1 MAVARNKR
9 FGMSDRFLLSL
20 KSLCYNVMK
29 TKNHPRE
36 AKNIPM
42 EKTDNDSLRR
52 RLDRILPKVMKPGR
66 YVGGEW
72 NMIRKD
78 WEKADVR
85 MAFVFPD
92 VYEVGMSNLALRIIY
107 GLVNTDPHF
116 LCERAFSP
124 WPDMEEKMK
133 EEGIP
138 LYALESFHPLKD
150 FDIVGFTLQY
160 ELSYSNILNAL
171 RLSDIPLRSSARTEE
186 DPFILA
192 GGPCA
197 YNPEPLAPFIDFFLL
212 GEGEE
217 QVPVILEVIRE
228 GKTKGLSKDEILSQV
243 AKLQGIY
250 VPVFY
255 DFTYNQ
261 DGTIKEMVVAPRAPK
276 VVTKAVLQDFDSAY
290 FPEKV
295 IVPYTEAI
303 HDRVMLEVMRG
314 CTRGCRFCQ
323 AGMIYRPLRERSPE
337 NLLEQAE
344 KAIKATGYEEVSL
357 VSLSTSDYTCVNR
370 LLEEMMDKLTSQGV
384 SVSLPSLRLD
394 SFDVKIAEQV
404 QKVRKSG
411 LTFAPEAGTQRLRD
425 VINKGVTEEDL
436 LKTSEAAFSAGWTS
450 IKLYYMIGLPTETYE
465 DLDGIV
471 EQAAKVLEIA
481 RKAGRRNAKVTV
493 SASSFV
499 PKPHTPFQWESQ
511 DSMEVLREKQE
522 YLKKRLRDRR
532 IKFLYHDIEGSFLEA
547 VLARGDRRLA
557 DLLEWVV
564 NAGCKFDGWS
574 EHFRFDLWKQGM
586 DELGIDPHFYA
597 NRKYDEAELLPWG
610 HLSSG
615 VTKEFLLEEHR
626 KALAGEV
633 TPDCRGKCGH
643 CGVCP
648 DLAKTVRYRQ

>member
-1 MAVARNKR
+1 MDKLDN
-9 FGMSDRFLLSL
+9 
-20 KSLCYNVMK
+20 
-29 TKNHPRE
+29 
-36 AKNIPM
+36 NI
-42 EKTDNDSLRR
+42 LRR

-78 WEKADVR
+78 WEKADVK

-92 VYEVGMSNLALRIIY
+92 VYEVGMSNLALRILY
-107 GLVNTDPHF
+107 GLVNSYPHF
-116 LCERAFSP
+116 LCERAFAP

-138 LYALESFHPLKD
+138 LYGLESFNPLKD

-160 ELSYSNILNAL
+160 ELSYSNILNVL

-186 DPFILA
+186 GPLIFA

-217 QVPVILEVIRE
+217 QVPVILETIRASKAN
-228 GKTKGLSKDEILSQV
+228 GLTKAETLSQL

-250 VPVFY
+250 VPEYY
-255 DFTYNQ
+255 DFTYND
-261 DGTIKEMVVAPRAPK
+261 DGTIKEMLINQQAPEVV
-276 VVTKAVLQDFDSAY
+276 VKAVVKDFDSAF

-323 AGMIYRPLRERSPE
+323 AGMIYRPLRERSPDK
-337 NLLEQAE
+337 LLEQAE
-344 KAIKATGYEEVSL
+344 KAIKATGYEEISL
-357 VSLSTSDYTCVNR
+357 VSLSTSDYSCVNR
-370 LLEEMMDKLTSQGV
+370 VLEEMMEKLTSQGV

-394 SFDVKIAEQV
+394 SFDVEIAEQV

-436 LKTSEAAFSAGWTS
+436 LRTTEAAFKAGWSS

-471 EQAAKVLEIA
+471 EQAGKVLDVA

-499 PKPHTPFQWESQ
+499 PKPHTPFQWEGQ
-511 DSMEVLREKQE
+511 DSMEILREKQE

-532 IKFLYHDIEGSFLEA
+532 IKFLYHDIQGSFLEA
-547 VLARGDRRLA
+547 VVARGDRRLA
-557 DLLEWVV
+557 DLLEWAVE
-564 NAGCKFDGWS
+564 AGCKFDGWS
-574 EHFRFDLWKQGM
+574 EHFRYDLWKQGM
-586 DELGIDPHFYA
+586 EELGTDPHFYA
-597 NRKYDEAELLPWG
+597 NRKYGEKEILPWD
-610 HLSSG
+610 HLSPG
-615 VTKEFLLEEHR
+615 VTKKFLLDEYR
-626 KALAGEV
+626 KALAEEI
-633 TPDCRGKCGH
+633 TPDCRGRCEL

-648 DLAKTVRYRQ
+648 DLAKTVKYSKSSCNKLGKHQGE

>member
-1 MAVARNKR
+1 M
-9 FGMSDRFLLSL
+9 D
-20 KSLCYNVMK
+20 
-29 TKNHPRE
+29 
-36 AKNIPM
+36 
-42 EKTDNDSLRR
+42 KTDNESLRR

-72 NMIRKD
+72 NIIRKD
-78 WEKADVR
+78 WEKTDVK

-92 VYEVGMSNLALRIIY
+92 VYEIGMSNLALRILY
-107 GLVNTDPHF
+107 GLVNSYDHF
-116 LCERAFSP
+116 LCERAFAP

-138 LYALESFHPLKD
+138 LYALESFNPLQN

-160 ELSYSNILNAL
+160 ELSYSNILNVL
-171 RLSDIPLRSSARTEE
+171 HLSDIPLRSSERTEE
-186 DPFILA
+186 DPLIFA

-197 YNPEPLAPFIDFFLL
+197 YNPEPLAPFVDFFLL

-217 QVPVILEVIRE
+217 QVPDILEAIRTS
-228 GKTKGLSKDEILSQV
+228 KSKGLTKAQTLAELAQL
-243 AKLQGIY
+243 KGIY
-250 VPVFY
+250 VPQY
-255 DFTYNQ
+255 YHFTYNR
-261 DGTIKEMVVAPRAPK
+261 DGTIKEMVADPRAPQK
-276 VVTKAVLQDFDSAY
+276 VVKAVLKDFDSAY

-344 KAIKATGYEEVSL
+344 KAIKATGYEEISL

-370 LLEEMMDKLTSQGV
+370 VLEEMMDKLTSQGV

-411 LTFAPEAGTQRLRD
+411 LTFAPEAGSQRLRD
-425 VINKGVTEEDL
+425 VINKGVTDEDL
-436 LKTSEAAFSAGWTS
+436 LKTAEAAFTAGWSS

-471 EQAAKVLEIA
+471 EQAGKVLDVA

-499 PKPHTPFQWESQ
+499 PKPHTPFQWEGQ

-532 IKFLYHDIEGSFLEA
+532 IKFLYHDIPGSFLEA

-557 DLLEWVV
+557 DLLEWAV

-574 EHFRFDLWKQGM
+574 EHFRFSLWKQGM
-586 DELGIDPHFYA
+586 EELGVDPHFYA
-597 NRKYDEAELLPWG
+597 NRKYGEDEILCWD

-615 VTKEFLLEEHR
+615 VTKEFLKEEYR
-626 KALAGEV
+626 KALAEEV
-633 TPDCRGKCGH
+633 THDCRGRCGR

-648 DLAKTVRYRQ
+648 ELAKPVKFKKDSGLQS

>member
-1 MAVARNKR
+1 MDK
-9 FGMSDRFLLSL
+9 
-20 KSLCYNVMK
+20 
-29 TKNHPRE
+29 
-36 AKNIPM
+36 I
-42 EKTDNDSLRR
+42 DNESLRR

-72 NMIRKD
+72 NIIRKN
-78 WEKADVR
+78 WEKTDVK

-92 VYEVGMSNLALRIIY
+92 VYEIGMSNLALRILY
-107 GLVNTDPHF
+107 GLVNSYDRF
-116 LCERAFSP
+116 LCERAFAP

-138 LYALESFHPLKD
+138 LYGLESFNPLQN

-160 ELSYSNILNAL
+160 ELSYSNILNVL
-171 RLSDIPLRSSARTEE
+171 RLSDIPLRSSERTEE
-186 DPFILA
+186 DPLIFA

-217 QVPVILEVIRE
+217 KVPDILEAIRTSKSR
-228 GKTKGLSKDEILSQV
+228 GLTKAETLAVLAQLK
-243 AKLQGIY
+243 GIY
-250 VPVFY
+250 VPEY
-255 DFTYNQ
+255 YHFTYNS
-261 DGTIKEMVVAPRAPK
+261 DGTIKEMAADPRAPQK
-276 VVTKAVLQDFDSAY
+276 VVKAVLKDFDSAY

-344 KAIKATGYEEVSL
+344 KAIKATGYEEISL

-370 LLEEMMDKLTSQGV
+370 VLEDMMEKLTSQGV

-411 LTFAPEAGTQRLRD
+411 LTFAPEAGSQRLRD

-436 LKTSEAAFSAGWTS
+436 LKTTEAAFRAGWSS

-471 EQAAKVLEIA
+471 EQAGKVLDVA

-499 PKPHTPFQWESQ
+499 PKPHTPFQWEGQ

-532 IKFLYHDIEGSFLEA
+532 IKFLYHDIQGSFLEA

-557 DLLEWVV
+557 DLLEWAV

-574 EHFRFDLWKQGM
+574 EHFRFSLWKQGM
-586 DELGIDPHFYA
+586 EELGVDPHFYA
-597 NRKYDEAELLPWG
+597 NRKYGEDEILSWD
-610 HLSSG
+610 HLSPG
-615 VTKEFLLEEHR
+615 VTKEFLKEEYR
-626 KALAGEV
+626 KALAEEV
-633 TPDCRGKCGH
+633 THDCRGRCGR

-648 DLAKTVRYRQ
+648 ELAKPVKFKKDSGLQS